1 MKKPAISA
9 AIFFLGAVSSYVGLC
24 YLVPGLRI
32 KLAADTGTYFVES
45 LRHMVFLKGVIS
57 LAIGAAL
64 AGVPLLI
71 SKGK

>member
-1 MKKPAISA
+1 MRKPAILA
-9 AIFFLGAVSSYVGLC
+9 AIFFLGVVSSYVGLC

-45 LRHMVFLKGVIS
+45 LRHMVLLKSMIS